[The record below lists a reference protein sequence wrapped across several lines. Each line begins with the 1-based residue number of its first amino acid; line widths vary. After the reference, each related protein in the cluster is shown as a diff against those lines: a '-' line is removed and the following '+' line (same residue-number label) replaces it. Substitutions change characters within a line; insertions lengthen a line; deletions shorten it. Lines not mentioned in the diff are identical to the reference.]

1 MNAEIVAVGTE
12 LLLGQITDTHSATMA
27 RILAECGIGCRHRQT
42 VGDNLDRIV
51 EVLRQALS
59 RADVVVC
66 IGGLGPTADDL
77 TRDAIALA
85 LDDTLETVPEIEE
98 RLRRWFAS
106 RNYTWVESNARQAQ
120 KPTCAEIIPNPNGT
134 APGLVARK
142 NGKTVFALPG
152 PRGEFDP
159 MAYDSVKPMLET
171 LGGGVV
177 IHSRVLRIT
186 GVGESAVEERI
197 KHLMESDNPT
207 VAPYAQPS
215 EVHLRLTARSSS
227 LSEAE
232 ALLDPVEAAIREE
245 LGSAVYGLNK
255 TTLEEAVLSLLI
267 ARDET
272 VSTAESMTGGGLG
285 SRLTMVPGASAAY
298 VGGVVTYTVGAKEAL
313 LDSKAATS
321 ASLTPNPISPLGEE
335 RGLSEILLTNGP
347 VSPETATLMAE
358 SIRAKLGTTYAVAIT
373 GNAGPT
379 ADVDGKAVG
388 LVYIAIASAAGTS
401 VEECKFR
408 GIREDIR
415 ARAEQTALRLL
426 RERLIPND

>member
-85 LDDTLETVPEIEE
+85 LDDELETVPEVEE
-98 RLRRWFAS
+98 RLRRWFAA

-120 KPTCAEIIPNPNGT
+120 KPTCADLIPNPNGT

-197 KHLMESDNPT
+197 KHLMENENPT

-215 EVHLRLTARSSS
+215 EVHLRLTARASS
-227 LSEAE
+227 LGEAE
-232 ALLDPVEAAIREE
+232 ALLDPVEAAIRAE
-245 LGSAVYGLNK
+245 LGPAVYGLNK
-255 TTLEEAVLSLLI
+255 TTLEQAVIDLLVS
-267 ARDET
+267 RGET

-298 VGGVVTYTVGAKEAL
+298 AGGVVTYTVGAKVTL
-313 LDSKAATS
+313 LADG
-321 ASLTPNPISPLGEE
+321 LGEE
-335 RGLSEILLTNGP
+335 DLAQSVVSNGP
-347 VSPETATLMAE
+347 VSSETAELMAE
-358 SIRAKLGTTYAVAIT
+358 SIRAKLGTTYAVAIA

-379 ADVDGKAVG
+379 ADVDGKPLG
-388 LVYIAIASAAGTS
+388 LVYIAISSPSGTT

-426 RERLIPND
+426 RDQLL

>member
-1 MNAEIVAVGTE
+1 MNAEIVAIGTE

-27 RILAECGIGCRHRQT
+27 RILAECGIACRHQQT

-51 EVLRQALS
+51 ETLRQALD

-85 LDDTLETVPEIEE
+85 LDDTLETVPEVEE
-98 RLRRWFAS
+98 RLRKWFAS
-106 RNYTWVESNARQAQ
+106 RGYAWVESNARQAQ
-120 KPTCAEIIPNPNGT
+120 KPTCADLIPNPNGT

-152 PRGEFDP
+152 PKGEFDP
-159 MAYDSVKPMLET
+159 MAFDTVKPMLET

-197 KHLMESDNPT
+197 KHLMEGENPT

-215 EVHLRLTARSSS
+215 EVHLRLTARAATVE
-227 LSEAE
+227 EAE
-232 ALLDPVEAAIREE
+232 GLLDPVEAAIREE
-245 LGSAVYGLNK
+245 LGTAVYGLNK
-255 TTLEEAVLSLLI
+255 TTLEEAVIMLL
-267 ARDET
+267 AERGET

-285 SRLTMVPGASAAY
+285 ARLTMVPGASAAY
-298 VGGVVTYTVGAKEAL
+298 LGGVVTYTVGAKGALLPSVSEAL
-313 LDSKAATS
+313 
-321 ASLTPNPISPLGEE
+321 GVF
-335 RGLSEILLTNGP
+335 GP
-347 VSPETATLMAE
+347 VSAETAGAMAE
-358 SIRAKLGTTYAVAIT
+358 SVRAQLGSTYAVAIT

-379 ADVDGKAVG
+379 ADVDGKPVG
-388 LVYIAIASAAGTS
+388 LVYIAIASPGGTH
-401 VEECKFR
+401 VEECRFR

-415 ARAEQTALRLL
+415 NRAEQTALRLL
-426 RERLIPND
+426 REELIR